1 MKPQHCYHLV
11 MRPVMRLAPVVGS
24 ILLAGLLAGC
34 PMTAGG
40 GNGECDTDR
49 DCVTS
54 VCARDHLCYP
64 ASSVREV
71 RVTWTVRGM
80 VANSQ
85 TCATSEN
92 LQISFY
98 NNNAGDDALGFAP
111 VPCMIGQFLLDKLPD
126 SYTEVELGREGSFPD
141 RKPISST
148 NVVEFDLR

>member
-1 MKPQHCYHLV
+1 MKPPHCYHLV
-11 MRPVMRLAPVVGS
+11 MRVVLRLGAA
-24 ILLAGLLAGC
+24 AGLLLVAAC

-71 RVTWTVRGM
+71 KVTWTIRGM

-85 TCATSEN
+85 TCATSQD
-92 LQISFY
+92 LQIAFY
-98 NNNAGDDALGFAP
+98 NNTAGDDALGFAP

-126 SYTEVELGREGSFPD
+126 SYTEVELGLQGSFPD
-141 RKPISST
+141 RKSIGST

>member
-1 MKPQHCYHLV
+1 
-11 MRPVMRLAPVVGS
+11 MRVVLRLGAAAGS
-24 ILLAGLLAGC
+24 VLLAGLLAGC
-34 PMTAGG
+34 PMTASGG
-40 GNGECDTDR
+40 TGECDTDR

-85 TCATSEN
+85 TCAGSQD
-92 LQISFY
+92 LQIAFY

-111 VPCMIGQFLLDKLPD
+111 VPCMIGQFLIDKLPT
-126 SYTEVELGREGSFPD
+126 SYTEVELGRQGSFPD
-141 RKPISST
+141 RKSIGST